1 MKSLEHEIAKLNADT
16 WKAMSKIQ
24 RKGAKRITDIP
35 LTILESLNG
44 GEIETANLVEWL
56 AIDQTL
62 LLENVLKQNKRLHYL
77 GPILAKLEQLQKRNV
92 NSINETIGKE
102 LLRLTAEDD
111 DRVFLK
117 HLSCHPADLVRCWYT
132 YTIGG
137 NRWFD
142 TEKVMESIYPFA
154 ADKHFGVREISW
166 MAIRHRIASDL
177 EKSITILSHWSLD
190 KEANIRRFASEAT
203 RPRGVWCKHIDD
215 LKQKPWLALPILEP
229 LKSDSSK
236 YVRDSV
242 GNWLNDASKSNPS
255 FVKAVCNR
263 WEEESDTKE
272 TRYIIRKALRTI
284 AK

>member
-1 MKSLEHEIAKLNADT
+1 
-16 WKAMSKIQ
+16 MSKLV
-24 RKGAKRITDIP
+24 RKGAKRISDIS
-35 LTILESLNG
+35 LTILESLNR

-56 AIDQTL
+56 AIDQRL

-77 GPILAKLEQLQKRNV
+77 DPILVQLEQLLKRSV

-102 LLRLTAEDD
+102 LLRLTVQHDD
-111 DRVFLK
+111 SVFLK
-117 HLSCHPADLVRCWYT
+117 QMSSHPADLVRCWAT

-137 NRWFD
+137 NSMLD
-142 TEKVMESIYPFA
+142 TEEIIATIYPFA

-190 KEANIRRFASEAT
+190 KEENIRRFASEAT
-203 RPRGVWCKHIDD
+203 RPRGVWCQHIDD
-215 LKQKPWLALPILEP
+215 LKREPSMALPILEP

-272 TRYIIRKALRTI
+272 TQYIIRKALRTI